1 MQLIE
6 KDILGG
12 VGEGVVGEWNS
23 EYEGRFRKRMYATS
37 MPRMRFVA
45 LVTGILYMVAGYAD
59 YLTLGPGEALN
70 ILLAV
75 RLGAMLLGVATA
87 LSLKLMN
94 EGDSKGADI
103 LCLYM
108 FVVMFG
114 ETVEL
119 VLKAD
124 LTMYSGIPA
133 TTFII
138 LCYYL
143 FQPPGFWVAFVPAV
157 SGSFLYML
165 GLVAATPAPADY
177 IWVTMLTFALANGFG
192 AYFLSRNERMRRR
205 EFQIMMRLMQ
215 LAETDVLTGALN
227 RRRSLELGGR
237 EFVRARRYEE
247 DLSAL
252 MLDLDHFKNV
262 NDTHGHEAGDEVL
275 SSFAMRCRAELRKVD
290 IFGRLGGEEFMVLLP
305 HCDLEQAAVVADRI
319 REGVSR
325 KAFGKGY
332 MALRVTVSVGVA
344 AMESGDADLAALL
357 RRADKALYAAK
368 EGGRDRIAVD
378 GGAEAGVVVEDS
390 SLPS

>member
-12 VGEGVVGEWNS
+12 VGEIALGEWSS
-23 EYEGRFRKRMYATS
+23 EYEGRFRKRMYASS

-45 LVTGILYMVAGYAD
+45 LVTGILYMAAGYAD
-59 YLTLGPGEALN
+59 YLTLGPGEALDTM
-70 ILLAV
+70 LAV
-75 RLGAMLLGVATA
+75 RLAAALLGVATA
-87 LSLKLMN
+87 LSLKLLR
-94 EGDSKGADI
+94 EGDRKGADI

-124 LTMYSGIPA
+124 LTVYSGIPA
-133 TTFII
+133 TTFIV

-143 FQPPGFWVAFVPAV
+143 FVPPGFWVAFVPAV
-157 SGSFLYML
+157 SGSFLYLL

-177 IWVTMLTFALANGFG
+177 VWVTMLTFALANGFG

-205 EFQIMMRLMQ
+205 EFQIMTRLMQ

-237 EFVRARRYEE
+237 EFERARRYGE

-275 SSFAMRCRAELRKVD
+275 TTFASRCRAELRKVD
-290 IFGRLGGEEFMVLLP
+290 LFGRLGGEEFVVLLP
-305 HCDLEQAAVVADRI
+305 HCDVEQAAAVADRI
-319 REGVSR
+319 RARVGGR
-325 KAFGKGY
+325 PFGNGY

-344 AMESGDADLAALL
+344 AMEPGDADLAALL

-378 GGAEAGVVVEDS
+378 GGAEEGVAVEG
-390 SLPS
+390 